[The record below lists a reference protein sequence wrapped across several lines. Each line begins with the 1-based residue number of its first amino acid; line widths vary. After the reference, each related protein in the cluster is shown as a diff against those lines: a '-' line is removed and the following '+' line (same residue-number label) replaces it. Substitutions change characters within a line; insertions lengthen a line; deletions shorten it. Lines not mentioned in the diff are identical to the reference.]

1 MARNPIKD
9 QIAIVGIG
17 TTGFTRSS
25 DHSSLALALDAST
38 KAIRDAGLTAA
49 DINGVVAINEPG
61 APGPDVI
68 ATALGLTDVT
78 HFTRPTPVVMN
89 SIVDAMNFTSP
100 VVLWTAPARG
110 TYLSG
115 VVAATAG

>member
-1 MARNPIKD
+1 MF
-9 QIAIVGIG
+9 GIG
-17 TTGFTRSS
+17 FNTYGTAMLVYQTHERPKMYREAHNDYLQLAAEGGLLLTIPIAMAVALFAREVWRRFREGADSPMTWTPITRS
-25 DHSSLALALDAST
+25 
-38 KAIRDAGLTAA
+38 
-49 DINGVVAINEPG
+49 
-61 APGPDVI
+61 
-68 ATALGLTDVT
+68 
-78 HFTRPTPVVMN
+78 